1 MPTAEPALALSALR
15 RYLAPLL
22 VNLLIGIPTIVLI
35 LCARWYAAHGHCDL
49 VDDRRLTD
57 LDGCTYDQIDNS
69 DFVFIGLIATGLLVL
84 VLLLNFNVRSPLS
97 TGRPLTPRLLTL
109 PAVLL
114 PYALL
119 VAAAK
124 SG

>member
-1 MPTAEPALALSALR
+1 MRVAMPICVPFTSGPPEAL
-15 RYLAPLL
+15 P
-22 VNLLIGIPTIVLI
+22 P
-35 LCARWYAAHGHCDL
+35 
-49 VDDRRLTD
+49 
-57 LDGCTYDQIDNS
+57 
-69 DFVFIGLIATGLLVL
+69 
-84 VLLLNFNVRSPLS
+84 NVRSPLS
-97 TGRPLTPRLLTL
+97 TGRPLMPRLLTL